1 MALIYKEQE
10 VMLVHCSTLVIKVE
24 SVKLNYGSLKNFC
37 NEFDL
42 DGLTN
47 GKLFVVYDM
56 MEPSQYFYD
65 LIKDVLMPLGMK
77 YNNDH
82 VILYEQITEGVQGH
96 DDPEES
102 LINKPIPLS
111 EDAEWIG
118 SIIKEEGQ
126 YIWLI

>member
-10 VMLVHCSTLVIKVE
+10 VMLVHCSTLVIRAE
-24 SVKLNYGSLKNFC
+24 SVKLNYGSLENFC
-37 NEFDL
+37 NEFNL
-42 DGLTN
+42 EGLTN
-47 GKLFVVYDM
+47 GKLFVIYDM
-56 MEPSQYFYD
+56 MEPSQYFYN
-65 LIKDVLMPLGMK
+65 LIKNVLMPLGMK

-96 DDPEES
+96 NDPEES
-102 LINKPIPLS
+102 LINKQIPLS

>member
-24 SVKLNYGSLKNFC
+24 SVKLNYGSLENFC

-47 GKLFVVYDM
+47 GKLFVVCDM

-65 LIKDVLMPLGMK
+65 LINLFKLTAK
-77 YNNDH
+77 
-82 VILYEQITEGVQGH
+82 T
-96 DDPEES
+96 
-102 LINKPIPLS
+102 K
-111 EDAEWIG
+111 
-118 SIIKEEGQ
+118 
-126 YIWLI
+126 